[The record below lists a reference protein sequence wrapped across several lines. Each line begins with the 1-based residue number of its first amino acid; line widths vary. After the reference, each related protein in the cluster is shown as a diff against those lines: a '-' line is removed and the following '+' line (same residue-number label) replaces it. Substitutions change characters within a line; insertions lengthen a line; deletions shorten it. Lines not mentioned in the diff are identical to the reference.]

1 MNASTLSPAGTH
13 CCLGIMTELV
23 SLPGKVRW
31 LALGTQGKGLP
42 VPGEKIGHLALGP
55 DTELHPQ

>member
-1 MNASTLSPAGTH
+1 
-13 CCLGIMTELV
+13 MTELV